1 LPILHDMSE
10 GEYPRLLAAIRS
22 VESDR
27 DNRLVMA
34 SQATLQRLRTL
45 IPEFAPVVERLPS
58 VGPNTLSCRL
68 QGVCTEWSN
77 GWMPFWIKD
86 AAGELGLTPDLE
98 TGQQYFRRVRERIEE
113 ACRSGELRCK
123 HKGSGLI
130 PPFELRWTRAYLEE
144 LSALAMMT
152 LSPNPNTV
160 TDPTVLYNVPLR
172 LGRIYQA
179 VAMTSH
185 FDALAQTSAMDAQAL
200 RPFHNALAG
209 WRGPWEKIY
218 RPFAALLLVLGIVAL
233 ICRWMLFPNVAETP
247 LLLFA
252 TLFFAFAAFRLA
264 VLSYVAVYLGNF
276 DSRMVFAIYTG
287 AILLAPVAIT
297 DLVSAYHMSR
307 QRAS

>member
-1 LPILHDMSE
+1 MAPQETL
-10 GEYPRLLAAIRS
+10 RKIRDQ
-22 VESDR
+22 V
-27 DNRLVMA
+27 
-34 SQATLQRLRTL
+34 
-45 IPEFAPVVERLPS
+45 PEFAPVIDRLPQ

-68 QGVCTEWSN
+68 QGVCSEWSN

-113 ACRSGELRCK
+113 ACRSGKLRCQYR
-123 HKGSGLI
+123 GSGLI

-144 LSALAMMT
+144 LSVLAMMT

-172 LGRIYQA
+172 LGRIFQA

-185 FDALAQTSAMDAQAL
+185 FDARAQTGAKDAQAL

-209 WRGPWEKIY
+209 WRGPWERIF
-218 RPFAALLLVLGIVAL
+218 RPLAALLLVLGMVAL
-233 ICRWMLFPNVAETP
+233 TCRWVLFPNVAETP
-247 LLLFA
+247 LLLIA

-264 VLSYVAVYLGNF
+264 VLSYVAVYFGDF
-276 DSRMVFAIYTG
+276 DPRLVFATYTG

-297 DLVSAYHMSR
+297 DLVSAYQMSR